1 MKAAYAPKEQQL
13 LDAAVAIIGE
23 GGIPLHSLKV
33 ADIAARAGIGKGTVY
48 EYFASK
54 EELICEALCYRT
66 RSGLEAEWTAIRGE
80 SDFKKG
86 FFHALA
92 YVRKQAKPSVMN
104 LEWLQLSNVELLE
117 ATLKEMKELFNARMK
132 EFYGELMARGVAE
145 GFFPPPPP
153 DYAAYVLTS
162 IFCGFDFLLRM
173 GEESS
178 GDAYDTYM
186 ESAYKM
192 LIKALQ

>member
-1 MKAAYAPKEQQL
+1 MKSVYAPKEQQL
-13 LDAAVAIIGE
+13 LDAAIAIIDE
-23 GGIPLHSLKV
+23 GGTPLHSLKV

-48 EYFASK
+48 EYFDSK

-66 RSGLEAEWTAIRGE
+66 RSSLDAEWTAIRGE

-104 LEWLQLSNVELLE
+104 LEWLQLSNVGLLE
-117 ATLKEMKELFNARMK
+117 AALKEMRALFNARMK
-132 EFYGELMARGVAE
+132 TFYGELIARGVSE
-145 GFFPPPPP
+145 GVFPPPSP
-153 DYAAYVLTS
+153 DYAAFVLTS

-173 GEESS
+173 GEENS
-178 GDAYDTYM
+178 GDAYM
-186 ESAYKM
+186 ESAYRM